1 MEKGIA
7 TDVDG
12 HKWLK
17 GLHDLSNPDPL
28 EKTTGRPP
36 VIFDEPGGMCLAK
49 ALEVMLTHKAGR
61 RPPHRI

>member
-17 GLHDLSNPDPL
+17 GLYDLSNPDPL
-28 EKTTGRPP
+28 EKTTS
-36 VIFDEPGGMCLAK
+36 
-49 ALEVMLTHKAGR
+49 
-61 RPPHRI
+61 